1 MTLGTNGYSFANDI
15 VGVQL
20 DRRSMLLFRSK
31 NIGMISDGCLVI
43 YDSCMLFILG
53 ILGAIVGGLIFLVL
67 FVTVVVVAVKR

>member
-31 NIGMISDGCLVI
+31 NIGMISDECLVI

>member
-1 MTLGTNGYSFANDI
+1 
-15 VGVQL
+15 
-20 DRRSMLLFRSK
+20 
-31 NIGMISDGCLVI
+31 MISDGCLVI